1 MEKEEIRGGVLR
13 MGAHLMVHFVNDLF
27 TGKAKFIDKGL
38 TLRGIRRCDGDIPML
53 STYYDFF
60 FTGDTLP
67 VVEEG
72 MWPPFVMREKV
83 EGTKGCYRLVL
94 DTCLNKNEK

>member
-1 MEKEEIRGGVLR
+1 MKDKKIRGGVLR
-13 MGAHLMVHFVNDLF
+13 ISALLMSHFVNDLF

-38 TLRGIRRCDGDIPML
+38 TLRSIRRYDGDIPML
-53 STYYDFF
+53 DTYYDFF

-67 VVEEG
+67 IVEKG

-83 EGTKGCYRLVL
+83 EDSRRSYRLVL
-94 DTCLNKNEK
+94 DTCLNKNAK

>member
-1 MEKEEIRGGVLR
+1 MDIEIRGGVLR
-13 MGAHLMVHFVNDLF
+13 MSALSMLHFVNDLF

-38 TLRGIRRCDGDIPML
+38 TLRSIRRYDGDIPML

-60 FTGDTLP
+60 FAGDTLP
-67 VVEEG
+67 IVKEG

-83 EGTKGCYRLVL
+83 EGTKGCYHLVF
-94 DTCLNKNEK
+94 DTCLNKNDK